1 MTPNADLVARYSDLL
16 DGEVDARLLNVVGDL
31 DALFA
36 AVAPPRYLAT
46 QLEEAVVAHLSNEPE
61 GETRTSVRP
70 VGALAPFAAGTPN
83 GRRAPRRWQTL
94 VATAAAFT
102 VVALLAVLL
111 TSLGHGPGG
120 IGGGT
125 PDQRFARLGGVR
137 IVAVP
142 LCTDQTGNCGRPA
155 SLQREVSIIQAR
167 IGAQLNVP
175 EVIVRLQS
183 DDSILIE
190 LPGVNDDAPVLALLA
205 QGCVDIIDTGSTA
218 LPVGYELPLRGSP
231 YPTAFTCAS
240 LDSHSIS
247 VGMDPQSQQPVVT
260 FAFTGADQARF
271 AEYTRTHI
279 GGVLTIALDG
289 RVIESATIQSEIS
302 GQGQITG
309 LPDLAAARTL
319 AAFMKYSA
327 LPMPLKIIAAE
338 LVPPGGP
345 QACLPATPTPTMAG
359 PTPPATP
366 TATPPPTPTPGS
378 GAKISFAASDVG
390 CPTPT
395 PPPTPTP
402 GAQSTPTW
410 TSTGE
415 VIVPDVLG
423 LPVAQALNEL
433 TAVNLRKV
441 ITINQPSTLP
451 VGYVFRTDPPAG
463 ASVPPSDPILVY
475 VSTGAATP
483 TPTPTAAG

>member
-1 MTPNADLVARYSDLL
+1 MTPNADLVARYPDLL
-16 DGEVDARLLNVVGDL
+16 GGEVDARLLNVVGDL

-36 AVAPPRYLAT
+36 AVAPPQYLAT

-61 GETRTSVRP
+61 GETRTSLRP
-70 VGALAPFAAGTPN
+70 ARALAPFATRTPN

-94 VATAAAFT
+94 MATAAAFA
-102 VVALLAVLL
+102 VVALMAVLL
-111 TSLGHGPGG
+111 TSLGRGG

-125 PDQRFARLGGVR
+125 LDQRFARLGGVR

-142 LCTDQTGNCGRPA
+142 LCTDQASTCGRPA

-167 IGAQLNVP
+167 IENQLAVP

-218 LPVGYELPLRGSP
+218 LPVGYELPLHGSP

-247 VGMDPQSQQPVVT
+247 VGMDPQTQLPVVT
-260 FAFTGADQARF
+260 FGFAGADQARF
-271 AEYTRTHI
+271 ADYTRMHI
-279 GGVLTIALDG
+279 GEYLTIALDG
-289 RVIESATIQSEIS
+289 RVIESATIQSEI
-302 GQGQITG
+302 TG
-309 LPDLAAARTL
+309 PGEIVGLRDLAAARTL

-327 LPMPLKIIAAE
+327 LPMPLKIVAAE
-338 LVPPGGP
+338 VVPPSGA
-345 QACLPATPTPTMAG
+345 QACAPATPTPTAAG
-359 PTPPATP
+359 APP
-366 TATPPPTPTPGS
+366 TATPPPTPTATPTPAS
-378 GAKISFAASDVG
+378 GAKISFAASTAG

-410 TSTGE
+410 TSTAE

-423 LPVAQALNEL
+423 LPVTQAMSEL
-433 TAVNLRKV
+433 AAVNLRNA
-441 ITINQPSTLP
+441 ITIDQPSTLP
-451 VGYVFRTDPPAG
+451 AGYVVKTDPPAG
-463 ASVPPSDPILVY
+463 TSVSPADTITVY

-483 TPTPTAAG
+483 TPTAAG